1 MSKKKKLSHR
11 SLLGQQGANTIE
23 RIVSDMGQVWRPTL
37 VYERRGGKT
46 MLERT
51 RRRLVVAAC
60 AALALGAIE
69 LAKAQ
74 AYPARPVRLV
84 VPYPPG
90 GGTDTV
96 ARPLAQK
103 LTESLGQPVLVDNRP
118 GASEVIGTE
127 LVARAAPD
135 GYTLLLTTNA
145 FAINVALQPKLP
157 YDSDRDFA
165 PVSRLITTPFV
176 LIANPQVRAA
186 TLPELIGLAKSQP
199 GKLNYASLGSGT
211 PHHLAM
217 EWLKLLAGV
226 DIVAVPY
233 KGVGPG
239 LAAVVSG
246 EVQLMLT
253 GLTAGLAQVK
263 GGKVRALALT
273 TAARSPAA
281 PDVPTV
287 AESGF
292 PGYDALAWYGIL
304 APAATPGEVIA
315 RLNAEIGKALAT
327 PDLRERFAKIG
338 VDPAPSAPGDLQQV
352 IRQEMQLWA
361 KVIKATG
368 TKPE

>member
-1 MSKKKKLSHR
+1 MIDRAGWK
-11 SLLGQQGANTIE
+11 
-23 RIVSDMGQVWRPTL
+23 
-37 VYERRGGKT
+37 
-46 MLERT
+46 
-51 RRRLVVAAC
+51 VVIAAC
-60 AALALGAIE
+60 AALALGTTE
-69 LAKAQ
+69 LAQAQ
-74 AYPARPVRLV
+74 AYPARPVRLI

-103 LTESLGQPVLVDNRP
+103 LTESLGQPVIVDNRP
-118 GASEVIGTE
+118 GASEIIGTE

-145 FAINVALQPKLP
+145 FAINAALQPKLP

-165 PVSRLITTPFV
+165 PVSRLITTPFM
-176 LIANPQVRAA
+176 LIANPRVPAT
-186 TLPELIGLAKSQP
+186 TLPELIALARSQP
-199 GKLNYASLGSGT
+199 GKLNFVSLGSGT
-211 PHHLAM
+211 PHHLSM

-246 EVQLMLT
+246 EVQMMLT

-263 GGKVRALALT
+263 GGKVRALAVT
-273 TAARSPAA
+273 TRTRASAA

-292 PGYDALAWYGIL
+292 PEYDVLAWYGIL
-304 APAATPGEVIA
+304 APAATPSEVIA
-315 RLNAEIGKALAT
+315 RLNVEISKALAT
-327 PDLRERFAKIG
+327 PDLRQRFANIG
-338 VDPAPSAPGDLQQV
+338 VDPAPGTPYELQQL
-352 IRQEMQLWA
+352 IRQEMQLWS